1 LAMGMSSGNVN
12 LGRVDDQ
19 MIQYVYD
26 RYIGMLQQD
35 KNATIE
41 SILREEPIAMQ
52 ISNQLI
58 MSPQGKVI
66 SGYTEKDIE

>member
-1 LAMGMSSGNVN
+1 MAMGMSSGNVN